1 MTSTRRLAPMLTLLA
16 APFAA
21 LGLAA
26 DAPAPAP
33 APPPPTAP
41 VPAAEAPGRMT
52 LPEGFN
58 VSLFAAEPAVH
69 QPIAFTLDHRGRL
82 WVAENHTYPA
92 WLQPPTS
99 ADRIVILEDADGD
112 GHFDRR
118 TVFWERKGANLSG
131 IALGFGGVWVCATP
145 DLLFIPDK
153 DGDDKPDGEP
163 VVKLDGW
170 DVNHK
175 VGHNLF
181 NALNW
186 GPDGWL
192 WGCNGIQDES
202 RVGRPGTPDAA
213 RTPMNCGVWRYHPTR
228 EVFEVVAHGTT
239 NPWGLD
245 FDDYGEAFITNCVIA
260 HLFRVVPGGIYQ
272 RMGGPDY
279 NTHAYDRME
288 TCADHLHWAGG
299 HWTESRTGA
308 KHGEA
313 GGGHAHTGAM
323 IYLGDN
329 WPDSY
334 RGSLLTCNIH
344 GHRVNR
350 DTLER
355 SGSGYLARHAPDFLL
370 ANDPWFRGMELR
382 YGPDGAVYLTDW
394 SDTGECHETDGD
406 VAHRENGRIYKVVYG
421 TPAPVKVDL
430 SILGDDELARLQLH
444 KNEWYVRTARRI
456 LQERAAAGRPMDEA
470 HAILSN
476 YLAKAPDVSGRLR
489 AMWALHATGGLD
501 GVDLRNLV
509 TNPHHLHPD
518 QKEEVRG
525 WAVRLLL
532 GEEQTPTSSTL
543 KDIEAW
549 AKDER
554 SPLVRLNL
562 ASALQR
568 LPVESRWALV
578 ANLATHAEDAADPSI
593 PLMLWYG
600 IEPLVPADVP
610 RAVALACRSKIP
622 LVRRYIARRA
632 VDGDSH
638 AGLSALIPRLAGEP
652 EGALLSDLLGGMLE
666 AFRGQKRVEL
676 HPGWPP
682 VFARLVKYPSAP
694 VREQAIRLALLF
706 GDPGAVATLR
716 GILTDPAARA
726 EDRSIALRSLS
737 EARVPGLAP
746 QLQALL
752 DDKEL
757 RGAAIRAL
765 ASYADDA
772 TPRLILDRYSALNG
786 PERDD
791 AVATLA
797 SRPAFALALLAA
809 IEQGTVPRRDLSTP
823 IARQLQ
829 ALDDRQVAAKL
840 EQVWGSVRPA
850 SGQTAALAAKYKALL
865 SADALKNAD
874 PSRGRV
880 VFGRT
885 CLQCHKL
892 YGEGGDVGPELTGSD
907 RANLDY
913 VLGNVLDPSAA
924 VSRDF
929 TLTTVATADG
939 RTIAGILREQTDRTI
954 TLQTA
959 NERIVLPREDVE
971 GIKPSNLSMM
981 PEGLFDRLTPDEVRD
996 LVAYLAS
1003 KSQVPLP
1010 TDR

>member
-33 APPPPTAP
+33 GPPTAP

-153 DGDDKPDGEP
+153 DGDDRPDGEP

-202 RVGRPGTPDAA
+202 RVGRPGTPDGD

-245 FDDYGEAFITNCVIA
+245 FDDKGEAFITNCVIA

-272 RMGGPDY
+272 RMYGQDY
-279 NTHAYDRME
+279 NTHAYARME
-288 TCADHLHWAGG
+288 SCTDHLHWAGG
-299 HWTESRTGA
+299 PWTESRNGA
-308 KHGEA
+308 KNAEA
-313 GGGHAHTGAM
+313 GGGHAHVGAM

-329 WPDSY
+329 WPDTY
-334 RGSLLTCNIH
+334 RNSLLTCNIH

-355 SGSGYLARHAPDFLL
+355 SGSGYVARHAPDFLM
-370 ANDPWFRGMELR
+370 ANDPWFRGMELK

-406 VAHRENGRIYKVVYG
+406 VAHRENGRIYKITYG
-421 TPAPVKVDL
+421 KPSAVKVDL
-430 SILGDDELARLQLH
+430 SALDDAELARLQLH

-456 LQERAAAGRPMDEA
+456 LQERAAAGKPMDQAYEVLRK
-470 HAILSN
+470 ILDDD
-476 YLAKAPDVSGRLR
+476 PDVSRKLR
-489 AMWALHATGGLD
+489 ALWALNAAGGLD
-501 GVDLRNLV
+501 ELSLATLFRNESEDLRAWV
-509 TNPHHLHPD
+509 
-518 QKEEVRG
+518 
-525 WAVRLLL
+525 VRLIFDAEKPPSAFTRNYLVHT
-532 GEEQTPTSSTL
+532 ESKAPSS
-543 KDIEAW
+543 
-549 AKDER
+549 
-554 SPLVRLNL
+554 LVRLQL
-562 ASALQR
+562 ASGLRR
-568 LPVESRWALV
+568 LPLGDRWEIVERLV
-578 ANLATHAEDAADPSI
+578 SCGKDASDPFI
-593 PLMLWYG
+593 PPILWYG
-600 IEPLVPADVP
+600 MEPLVAADLP
-610 RAVALACRSKIP
+610 RALQLVP
-622 LVRRYIARRA
+622 LGVISPIGRWIARRA
-632 VDGDSH
+632 VDGNS
-638 AGLSALIPRLAGEP
+638 ASGLAALMPVLLKEDDPEVSA
-652 EGALLSDLLGGMLE
+652 DLLAGMLE
-666 AFRGQKRVEL
+666 AFRGQKRIAMPE
-676 HPGWPP
+676 GWPAA
-682 VFARLVKYPSAP
+682 FAGLLKSPNAD
-694 VREQAIRLALLF
+694 VRERAIRLALLF
-706 GDPGAVATLR
+706 GDSGAVTTLR
-716 GILTDPAARA
+716 GILTDPAAKA
-726 EDRSIALRSLS
+726 EDRSLALRSLA

-746 QLQALL
+746 SLQTLL
-752 DDKEL
+752 DDKDL

-772 TPRLILDRYSALNG
+772 TPRLILDHYAALAG

-797 SRPAFALALLAA
+797 SRPAFALALLDAV
-809 IEQGTVPRRDLSTP
+809 EKGTVPRRDLSTP

-924 VSRDF
+924 VARDF

-939 RTIAGILREQTDRTI
+939 RTIAGILREQNDKTI
-954 TLQTA
+954 TLQTV
-959 NERIVLPREDVE
+959 NERIILPREDVE
-971 GIKPSNLSMM
+971 AVKPSNLSMM
-981 PEGLFDRLTPDEVRD
+981 PEGLFDRLTPEEVRD

-1003 KSQVPLP
+1003 KSQVPSP
-1010 TDR
+1010 K